1 MSLENLFEI
10 LFPFHGFL
18 NSKFYQD
25 RGLFELLVSVA
36 AEIFKQ
42 KQRTLSSKKLKK
54 NLMKMVPETRK
65 RPAKEHES
73 RESEDD
79 DDFSD
84 ELDDREEETSSIG
97 SASVSEATSR
107 SETPLGTGPG
117 GQGTSAGGAK
127 RNRKNRRKGHNQ
139 AGRTSKLQYK

>member
-1 MSLENLFEI
+1 MSLKNCFEKLI
-10 LFPFHGFL
+10 TFYELLNNRFFL
-18 NSKFYQD
+18 DQ
-25 RGLFELLVSVA
+25 GLFEPLVSVA

-42 KQRTLSSKKLKK
+42 KQRTLSSKKL
-54 NLMKMVPETRK
+54 NFFMKMVPETRK

-79 DDFSD
+79 DEFSD